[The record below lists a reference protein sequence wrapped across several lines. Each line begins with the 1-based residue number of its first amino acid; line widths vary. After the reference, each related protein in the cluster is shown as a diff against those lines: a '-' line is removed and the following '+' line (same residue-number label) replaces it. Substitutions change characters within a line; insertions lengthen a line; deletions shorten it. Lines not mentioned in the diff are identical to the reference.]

1 MGTDRSEGLFDAQGS
16 RPCFEGFE
24 KDKSEQMDRIHTM
37 DRIEP
42 IEQLGGGADIGD
54 GIGGGLDALGQIG
67 GNTGYQNNS
76 DVQTKTNENNNKK
89 F

>member
-1 MGTDRSEGLFDAQGS
+1 MDFILVES
-16 RPCFEGFE
+16 FEVDEF
-24 KDKSEQMDRIHTM
+24 HTM
-37 DRIEP
+37 DIFHTMVWIEP